1 MLFLDPLYILLIFPG
16 LALSLWATFRV
27 KSAFGRWS
35 RVPVSSGVTG
45 AEAAAWLL
53 RQAGVEGVRIERVGG
68 MLTDH
73 YDPVHRVLRL
83 SPDVYSGR
91 SVAAV
96 AVACHEAGHAIQ
108 HARAYL
114 PLHLRSWLVP
124 ATQFATNTGYIVM
137 LLGFL
142 LHFFPMILWGALLT
156 FGLTLVFQ
164 LVTLPVEFDASRRA
178 KELALRYGLVQSPG
192 ERKGMEDMLSAA
204 ALTYVAAA
212 VTTLLTLGYYLL
224 RFGGMGEER

>member
-1 MLFLDPLYILLIFPG
+1 MLFFDPLYVLMILPG
-16 LALSLWATFRV
+16 LAFSLWATFRV
-27 KSAFGRWS
+27 KGAFGHWS

-53 RQAGVEGVRIERVGG
+53 RQAGVSGVRIEPVGG

-83 SPDVYSGR
+83 SPDVYYGR

-96 AVACHEAGHAIQ
+96 AVACHEVGHAIQ
-108 HARAYL
+108 HAQAYL

-124 ATQFATNTGYIVM
+124 ATQFATNAGYLVM

-142 LHFFPMILWGALLT
+142 FQFLPMILWGALLT
-156 FGLTLVFQ
+156 FGLTLLFQ
-164 LVTLPVEFDASRRA
+164 LVTLPVEFDASSRA
-178 KELALRYGLVQSPG
+178 KKLALQFGLVRSPE
-192 ERKGMEDMLSAA
+192 ERKGMEVMLSAA

-212 VTTLLTLGYYLL
+212 VTTLLTLAYYLL
-224 RFGGMGEER
+224 RFGGMREER

>member
-1 MLFLDPLYILLIFPG
+1 MFFFDPVYVLLVMPG

-35 RVPVSSGVTG
+35 RVPVSSGMTG

-53 RQAGVEGVRIERVGG
+53 RQAGVEGVRIVPVGG

-73 YDPVHRVLRL
+73 YDPVRRELRL
-83 SPDVYSGR
+83 SPDVFAGH

-124 ATQFATNTGYIVM
+124 ATQFATQAGYGVM

-142 LHFFPMILWGALLT
+142 FHLFPMILWGALLT

-178 KELALRYGLVQSPG
+178 KNLALQHGLVSSAQ
-192 ERKGMEDMLSAA
+192 ERKGMEEMLSAA

-212 VTTLLTLGYYLL
+212 VTTLLTLAYYLL

>member
-1 MLFLDPLYILLIFPG
+1 MIIFDPVYFLFIFPG
-16 LALSLWATFRV
+16 LALSLWASFRV
-27 KSAFGRWS
+27 RAAFHRWS
-35 RVPVSSGVTG
+35 RVPVSSGMTG
-45 AEAAAWLL
+45 AQAAAWLL

-68 MLTDH
+68 LLTDH

-83 SPDVYSGR
+83 SPDVYAGR

-124 ATQFATNTGYIVM
+124 ATQFATNAGYGVM

-142 LHFFPMILWGALLT
+142 FHLIPMILWGALLT
-156 FGLTLVFQ
+156 FGLTLIFQ
-164 LVTLPVEFDASRRA
+164 MVTLPVEFDASARA
-178 KELALRYGLVQSPG
+178 KKLALRHGLVQSP
-192 ERKGMEDMLSAA
+192 EEQKGMEDMLSAA

-212 VTTLLTLGYYLL
+212 VSTLSTLLYYLL
-224 RFGGMGEER
+224 RFGGFQSER

>member
-1 MLFLDPLYILLIFPG
+1 MFLWDPVYLILIFPG
-16 LALSLWATFRV
+16 MALSLWATFRV

-53 RQAGVEGVRIERVGG
+53 RNAGVEGVRIEPVGG

-83 SPDVYSGR
+83 SPDVFAGR

-124 ATQFATNTGYIVM
+124 ATQFATQAGYGVM

-142 LHFFPMILWGALLT
+142 FQFFPMILWGALLT

-178 KELALRYGLVQSPG
+178 KNLALQHGLVSSAQ
-192 ERKGMEDMLSAA
+192 ERKGMEEMLSAA

-212 VTTLLTLGYYLL
+212 VTTLLTLAYYLL